1 MFIGYFLC
9 FEVDLREM
17 IIFLLWCSIVVIDL
31 KIIIYKVMGNI
42 DYLNMVGIKIV
53 KIVVIVMMVM

>member
-1 MFIGYFLC
+1 
-9 FEVDLREM
+9 M